1 MKRKEII
8 RRLESYRKFAPEI
21 EALAR
26 TVNEIRSG
34 AVMPSKV
41 IDGMPRAGTP
51 QDMSGYAARI
61 DKAERKLNSRITQAK
76 KAREETI
83 ELIFKLED
91 PRGRA
96 VLLDHYINGLTWEQT
111 AESLHYSLAHIYN
124 LKNKAIQDLTRVLN
138 E

>member
-61 DKAERKLNSRITQAK
+61 DKAERNILPVAVFIKEDCRISCSTDSSPAHRAGFVHDQSDGNIRLMRNRHFAV
-76 KAREETI
+76 
-83 ELIFKLED
+83 ED
-91 PRGRA
+91 F
-96 VLLDHYINGLTWEQT
+96 
-111 AESLHYSLAHIYN
+111 
-124 LKNKAIQDLTRVLN
+124 
-138 E
+138 